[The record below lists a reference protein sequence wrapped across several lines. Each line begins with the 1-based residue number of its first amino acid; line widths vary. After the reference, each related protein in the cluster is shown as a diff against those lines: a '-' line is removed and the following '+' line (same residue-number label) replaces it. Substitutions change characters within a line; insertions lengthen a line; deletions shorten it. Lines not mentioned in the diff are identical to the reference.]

1 MSLGLT
7 QRGQTWGHGPLGAGS
22 LTLKHE
28 QRAHTHVTCP
38 EWAARGPG
46 QVPGA
51 RRRVPGA
58 GGRGRGADDSGRHL
72 GGENILEP
80 EMVMLG

>member
-7 QRGQTWGHGPLGAGS
+7 QRGRTWGHGPLGAGS

-38 EWAARGPG
+38 EWAAREPG

-51 RRRVPGA
+51 RRRGQGA
-58 GGRGRGADDSGRHL
+58 GGGALTDSGRHL

>member
-7 QRGQTWGHGPLGAGS
+7 QRGRTWGHGPLGAGS

-58 GGRGRGADDSGRHL
+58 GGRGGAL
-72 GGENILEP
+72 MTAGGISEVRTFWNQKW
-80 EMVMLG
+80 